1 MEEPLTILY
10 TANLRGD
17 LERLPRLHT
26 FLRQLK
32 NQRPADEPDVMLC
45 AVEPVA
51 RRILLLDAG
60 NACALD
66 TWHCAATGG
75 RSALIVLDAMG
86 YQAANVAGFLTAE
99 GRARLDANY
108 LGIALVDEAHPWQS
122 GDVVVACGT
131 GLPTEAE
138 SHPSEDNGSRFQTT
152 DDLNDQA
159 TSPIHGAYTPSSRG
173 ISSPGG
179 SLRIVLP
186 PSASDALVGAKRA
199 SPAPENPPDLRPSPV
214 GEIYLPPVEALQ
226 VGVIHVA
233 WANHVPV
240 IQARTVLDMPPN
252 TPPDPTITSAVE
264 FVLAEARR
272 LGR

>member
-26 FLRQLK
+26 FLRGLK
-32 NQRPADEPDVMLC
+32 NLPPADEPDVMLC

-60 NACALD
+60 NACAPD
-66 TWHCAATGG
+66 AWHCAATGG

-86 YQAANVAGFLTAE
+86 YQAVNVAGFLTAE
-99 GRARLDANY
+99 SRARLDANY
-108 LGIALVDEAHPWQS
+108 LGMALVDEAHPWQS
-122 GDVVVACGT
+122 GTITVICGDNV
-131 GLPTEAE
+131 GEHGGA
-138 SHPSEDNGSRFQTT
+138 SPSQD
-152 DDLNDQA
+152 
-159 TSPIHGAYTPSSRG
+159 SPNLQGE
-173 ISSPGG
+173 G

-186 PSASDALVGAKRA
+186 GDSPNPAKNVEAKHA
-199 SPAPENPPDLRPSPV
+199 SPAPEIPPGLRPSPTENV
-214 GEIYLPPVEALQ
+214 IYLPPVAALQ

-233 WANHVPV
+233 WENHVPV
-240 IQARTVLDMPPN
+240 IRARTTLDMPPS

-272 LGR
+272 YGELG